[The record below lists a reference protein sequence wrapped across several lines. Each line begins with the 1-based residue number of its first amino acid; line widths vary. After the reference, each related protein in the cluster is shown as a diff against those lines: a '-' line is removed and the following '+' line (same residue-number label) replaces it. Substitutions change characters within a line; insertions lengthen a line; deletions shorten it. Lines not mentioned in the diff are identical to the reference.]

1 MQKSKKELIMNYT
14 LFREARMRK
23 GLSQKELAD
32 KIGKYAPYIVDIE
45 LGRRDLRISNIEK
58 LCEALDLE
66 ITIKPKTNNMSQLP
80 QTNNEEKYDVEYIHA
95 GMLHKDFL
103 QLKEK
108 KQALYLFDYGGFF
121 VAYDEDAVVIT
132 EIFKESFLD
141 KTKAGYYMT
150 LLRSTI
156 NNNISLKISE
166 LQKRGYEVIMVRNS

>member
-1 MQKSKKELIMNYT
+1 
-14 LFREARMRK
+14 
-23 GLSQKELAD
+23 
-32 KIGKYAPYIVDIE
+32 
-45 LGRRDLRISNIEK
+45 
-58 LCEALDLE
+58 
-66 ITIKPKTNNMSQLP
+66 MSQLP

-103 QLKEK
+103 QLKEN

-141 KTKAGYYMT
+141 KTKTGYYIT
-150 LLRSTI
+150 SLRSTI
-156 NNNISLKISE
+156 NNNFSLKISE

>member
-1 MQKSKKELIMNYT
+1 MNYT

-80 QTNNEEKYDVEYIHA
+80 QTNNEEKYDVAYIHA

-141 KTKAGYYMT
+141 KTKTGYYIT

-166 LQKRGYEVIMVRNS
+166 LQKRGYEVIMVRNF